1 MRSHMGTSSKLAPK
15 QTRSRETLKRLL
27 QAAAVVLEE
36 KGVEGATIP
45 AIAARAGV
53 SPGAVY
59 RRFRDTDAL
68 LRTLVVRTLS
78 QSGERTAEL
87 LTPQFAAENS
97 LAALAEKVIATTLV
111 GYRKHA
117 RLLRAFT
124 QFARSHPSASFRR
137 QVDEIEIHNI
147 RRVAD
152 FLLLKREE
160 IGHPNPELGVPFALV
175 QLGVT
180 LREMVLL
187 DVLSES
193 WSPLLPKN
201 DNQLGEELTRAF
213 LNYLEVRPR
222 AGRHRRST

>member
-1 MRSHMGTSSKLAPK
+1 MGTGSKLAPK

-27 QAAAVVLEE
+27 QAAAIVLEE

-59 RRFRDTDAL
+59 RRFRDKDAL
-68 LRTLVVRTLS
+68 LRTLVVKSLS
-78 QSGERTAEL
+78 RSDERTAEL
-87 LTPQFAAENS
+87 LTPQFAAEHS
-97 LAALAEKVIATTLV
+97 LAELAEKVITTTLV

-137 QVDEIEIHNI
+137 QVDEIEIRNL

-160 IGHPNPELGVPFALV
+160 IGHPNPDIAVPFALV

-187 DVLSES
+187 DVLSEC
-193 WSPLLPKN
+193 WAPLLPKN
-201 DNQLGEELTRAF
+201 DDELANELTRAF
-213 LNYLEVRPR
+213 LNYLEDHPR
-222 AGRHRRST
+222 GTRRSRRE

>member
-1 MRSHMGTSSKLAPK
+1 MGTNSKLAPK
-15 QTRSRETLKRLL
+15 QTRSRETLRRLL
-27 QAAAVVLEE
+27 QAAADVLEE

-53 SPGAVY
+53 TPGAVY
-59 RRFRDTDAL
+59 RRFRDKDAL
-68 LRTLVVRTLS
+68 LRTLLLNS
-78 QSGERTAEL
+78 LAQSDQRTAEM
-87 LTPQFAAENS
+87 LTPE
-97 LAALAEKVIATTLV
+97 LAAKYSFAQLAVKVIETTLNA
-111 GYRKHA
+111 YRKRV

-137 QVDEIEIHNI
+137 QVDEIEIRNI
-147 RRVAD
+147 RRIAD
-152 FLLLKREE
+152 FFLLKRKE
-160 IGHPNPELGVPFALV
+160 IDHTHPELAIPFALV

-201 DNQLGEELTRAF
+201 DEELRQELTRAF
-213 LNYLEVRPR
+213 LNYLGYLPERTP
-222 AGRHRRST
+222 GTGSS

>member
-1 MRSHMGTSSKLAPK
+1 MATHSKLAP
-15 QTRSRETLKRLL
+15 QQSRSRETLRRLL
-27 QAAAVVLEE
+27 QAAAAVLEE

-59 RRFRDTDAL
+59 RRFRDKDAL
-68 LRTLVVRTLS
+68 LRTLLVNSLS
-78 QSGERTAEL
+78 KSDQRTAEL
-87 LTPQFAAENS
+87 LTPQFAEQHSFAE
-97 LAALAEKVIATTLV
+97 LTEKVITTTLA
-111 GYRKHA
+111 GYRNHA

-137 QVDEIEIHNI
+137 QVDEIEIRNV
-147 RRVAD
+147 RRIAE

-160 IGHPNPELGVPFALV
+160 IGHPDPELAVPFALI

-193 WSPLLPKN
+193 WSPLLPK
-201 DNQLGEELTRAF
+201 DDDQLGEELTRTF
-213 LNYLEVRPR
+213 LNYLDVRSR
-222 AGRHRRST
+222 TGRGRRSN